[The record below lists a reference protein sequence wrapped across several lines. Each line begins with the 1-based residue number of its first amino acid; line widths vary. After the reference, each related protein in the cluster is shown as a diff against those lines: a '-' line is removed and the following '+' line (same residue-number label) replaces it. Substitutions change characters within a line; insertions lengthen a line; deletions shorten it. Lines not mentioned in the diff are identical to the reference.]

1 MTTRRELV
9 DWARRQVGSSDRV
22 GYWLKALGYD
32 PGKSKHWCGAFFL
45 AGLHEVG
52 LALHHKWGIDGT
64 GLQALRLPT
73 VRRPEPGDMGY
84 DHTPYQHHFL
94 VEDVGEHTY
103 TSIDGNQGSP
113 GVQRKTRAFKTPGI
127 LFYSIA
133 PLLKTDTTPS
143 PPRWD
148 DETEPGP
155 PKHPTLRLGANH
167 EAVKVLQA
175 TLNRQGAGLVVDGK
189 FGPMTTLAVQSL
201 QRRAGLDAD
210 GVVGPKTWAVLEQL

>member
-9 DWARRQVGSSDRV
+9 DWARRQVGSSDRA

-45 AGLHEVG
+45 AGLHDCG

-64 GLQALRLPT
+64 GMQALRLPI
-73 VRRPEPGDMGY
+73 VQRPEPGDMGY

-94 VEDVGEHTY
+94 VEDVGETTY
-103 TSIDGNQGSP
+103 SSIDGNQGSP
-113 GVQRKTRAFKTPGI
+113 GVQRKSRAFKTTGI
-127 LFYSIA
+127 TFYSIA
-133 PLLKTDTTPS
+133 PLLRLTEPA

-155 PKHPTLRLGANH
+155 PKHPTLRLGAKH
-167 EAVKVLQA
+167 EAVRVLQVK
-175 TLNRQGAGLVVDGK
+175 LNAHGARLVADGS
-189 FGPMTTLAVQSL
+189 FGPLTTLAVQSF

-210 GVVGPKTWAVLEQL
+210 GIVGPLTWRALEAV

>member
-9 DWARRQVGSSDRV
+9 DWARRQVGSNDRV
-22 GYWLKALGYD
+22 GYWVKALGSD

-64 GLQALRLPT
+64 GLQALRLPL
-73 VRRPEPGDMGY
+73 VARPEPGDMGY

-113 GVQRKTRAFKTPGI
+113 GVQRRTRAFKTTGVT
-127 LFYSIA
+127 FYSIA
-133 PLLKTDTTPS
+133 PLLRQTDPAPPS
-143 PPRWD
+143 WN
-148 DETEPGP
+148 DETQPTGP
-155 PKHPTLRLGANH
+155 IRPVLRLRATGEH
-167 EAVKVLQA
+167 VSYLQSKLA
-175 TLNRQGAGLVVDGK
+175 PLFPGVVVDGS
-189 FGPMTTLAVQSL
+189 FGPQTAATVMGF

-210 GVVGPKTWAVLEQL
+210 GVVGPATWAALEKT